1 MKRIVFALLTVTGC
15 YAQTGVGLNNE
26 GRATYNVGAGLSI
39 PLGKQADARLMLSGA
54 VSRYARSDGDGT
66 VTGGIPVLGIEYRIR
81 RFGDGSV
88 TAPALVLSGDLHG
101 PFGAIE
107 FRERAV
113 MTNYAMR
120 TYLGAAYEIPF
131 NLAATADA
139 DATPW
144 GFLRLG
150 GGPEL
155 YVSDADAFGTV
166 NTIGAAATV
175 SFTTQFGATI
185 KAIDCWV
192 RKQCE

>member
-1 MKRIVFALLTVTGC
+1 VKRIVFALLTVTGC

-66 VTGGIPVLGIEYRIR
+66 VTGGIPVLGIDYRIR